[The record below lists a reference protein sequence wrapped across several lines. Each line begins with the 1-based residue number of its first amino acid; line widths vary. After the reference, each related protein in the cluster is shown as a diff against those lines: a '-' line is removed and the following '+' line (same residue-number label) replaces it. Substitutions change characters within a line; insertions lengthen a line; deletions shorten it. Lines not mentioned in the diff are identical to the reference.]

1 MVMKKLF
8 YIISLIIGVGVFIF
22 ISCDEIEE
30 PFIENIGDC
39 GDASLPV
46 PIKQILIEE
55 YTGHQCGNCPRGD
68 ETVHTIKELYCDH
81 VIPIS
86 IHAGSFADVYQSDK
100 YTYEYRTETGNSLNE
115 YYEATA
121 AGIPN
126 AIINRKPFE
135 GVYTQDYQ
143 KWIDLVSEILEEA
156 PVIDISVDTRFINDK
171 RELDIDVDV
180 VFINTIN
187 SDLMLSVYFVE
198 DSIISWQKDYSLSP
212 GEQDIEFYAH
222 NHVLRDAINGVWGD
236 EILKG
241 TANSGDVKSK
251 SFTYI
256 VNEDWKMEN
265 SSLVVFVYN
274 SENREILQATQ
285 EHLY

>member
-1 MVMKKLF
+1 MVMKKIF
-8 YIISLIIGVGVFIF
+8 YIISVILGVSFF
-22 ISCDEIEE
+22 ISCDKIEE

-39 GDASLPV
+39 GDASLPI
-46 PIKQILIEE
+46 PIKQILLEE

-100 YTYEYRTETGNSLNE
+100 YTYEYRTEIGNSLNE

-126 AIINRKPFE
+126 AIINREQFD

-143 KWIDLVSEILEEA
+143 SWIDIVSKIIEEA
-156 PVIDISVDTRFINDK
+156 PVVDISVDTRYNNDK

-180 VFINTIN
+180 VFINSVSSN
-187 SDLMLSVYFVE
+187 LMLSVYFVE
-198 DSIISWQKDYSLSP
+198 DSIVSWQKDYSLDDD
-212 GEQDIEFYAH
+212 EDIEFYTH
-222 NHVLRDAINGVWGD
+222 NHVLRDAVNGVWGD

-241 TANSGDVKSK
+241 TANSGYVKSK
-251 SFTYI
+251 SFTYK
-256 VNEDWKMEN
+256 VNEDWKIEN

-274 SENREILQATQ
+274 SENREVLQATQ
-285 EHLY
+285 EYLY